1 LDVHAI
7 SIYPLLRSD
16 DDAKEEA
23 ANRAVRELLPLA
35 VVGSRDAVLDKG
47 GKTIRGRKLPGGFI
61 EVDNPKHCEFSH
73 LRNLLLKF
81 DCVVLYIKKTWVAP
95 FV

>member
-1 LDVHAI
+1 M
-7 SIYPLLRSD
+7 RSD

-35 VVGSRDAVLDKG
+35 VVGSREAVVDKG
-47 GKTIRGRKLPGGFI
+47 GKTVRGRKLPGGFI

-73 LRNLLLKF
+73 LRNLLLKLTKM
-81 DCVVLYIKKTWVAP
+81 VSLSV
-95 FV
+95 